1 MLRILDNL
9 YFRFR
14 NAWTVLKDP
23 DALRTEYA
31 DGLMDGAEVGK
42 AQIWRQLEKHDPYQF
57 QNGHFKMGY
66 YYAMD
71 QVRKVMPRDED
82 NSVDAA

>member
-1 MLRILDNL
+1 MLRAID
-9 YFRFR
+9 RFYIRCR
-14 NAWTVLKDP
+14 NAWTVFKDA
-23 DALRTEYA
+23 DALHNEYA
-31 DGLMDGAEVGK
+31 DGLLDGAAVGK
-42 AQIWRQLEKHDPYQF
+42 AQVWRQLEKHDPYQF
-57 QNGHFKMGY
+57 ENGHFKMGY